1 MDTAADW
8 SPEDW
13 YGLIFGFGFFV
24 LITVIV
30 VVILIQGGAF
40 ARARIAR
47 REKAQE
53 TALLERYEILVDQTA
68 EHQKTAS
75 TELATIRERLDA
87 IETMLR
93 EVD

>member
-13 YGLIFGFGFFV
+13 YGLIFGFGFLV
-24 LITVIV
+24 LVTIV
-30 VVILIQGGAF
+30 LVVILFQGGAF

-53 TALLERYEILVDQTA
+53 QALLEKYETLATRTA
-68 EHQKTAS
+68 EDQKTAS
-75 TELATIRERLDA
+75 VELTAIRERLDA

-93 EVD
+93 EVE

>member
-8 SPEDW
+8 TPEDW
-13 YGLIFGFGFFV
+13 YGLIFGFGFLV
-24 LITVIV
+24 LVTIV
-30 VVILIQGGAF
+30 LVVILFQGGAF
-40 ARARIAR
+40 ARARISR

-53 TALLERYEILVDQTA
+53 QALLDKYEALAGQAA

-75 TELATIRERLDA
+75 AELTTIRERLDA
-87 IETMLR
+87 IETILR

>member
-8 SPEDW
+8 NPTDW
-13 YGLIFGFGFFV
+13 YGLIFGFGFLV
-24 LITVIV
+24 LVTIV
-30 VVILIQGGAF
+30 LVVILFQGGAF

-53 TALLERYEILVDQTA
+53 QALVEKYEALADRSAKHQEATSA
-68 EHQKTAS
+68 ELT
-75 TELATIRERLDA
+75 TIRERLDA

-93 EVD
+93 EVG